1 MTDSVIRKIEALLN
15 TSGRTE
21 EEAAL
26 CIAKAQELLEK
37 HNLSMADLGTS
48 KTGAHGERKDNK
60 RKGGLYKWQR
70 TLWEEVAKLNFCHY
84 ISIKGLQAGAKYE
97 HRVIGSPINVLA
109 TEQMADYL
117 QATVERIAKQWAHS
131 HEINVF
137 CREAIAYREGMTSRL
152 SERLNTLREERV
164 KEQERKKREEDMR
177 SRHPGAAPT
186 STALTIV
193 QHAQNEEELNQDH
206 LYGLEPGTTT
216 ARRLA
221 REARHAALKAEREE
235 WVKNNPEEAAARDR
249 QRQEDLDRWYKEQL
263 KREARNAKRRKG
275 TGYRT
280 RQATPEE
287 ERAQMREFHQ
297 GRTRADDIG
306 LDQQIDKEDRKE
318 VK

>member
-70 TLWEEVAKLNFCHY
+70 TLWQEVAKLNFCHY
-84 ISIKGLQAGAKYE
+84 ISIKGLRAGDKYE
-97 HRVIGSPINVLA
+97 HRIIGSPINVLA

-117 QATVERIAKQWAHS
+117 QATVERIAQQWAKDRG
-131 HEINVF
+131 INVF
-137 CREAIAYREGMTSRL
+137 RREAIAYREGMTNRL
-152 SERLNTLREERV
+152 SERLNTLREERI
-164 KEQERKKREEDMR
+164 KEQERKQREEDMR

-193 QHAQNEEELNQDH
+193 QHSQNEEELNQDH

-216 ARRLA
+216 ARRLE
-221 REARHAALKAEREE
+221 REARYAALVAEREQWE
-235 WVKNNPEEAAARDR
+235 KDNPEEAAAQAA
-249 QRQEDLDRWYKEQL
+249 QRKKEADDWWENYR
-263 KREARNAKRRKG
+263 KREERNAKRRKG

-287 ERAQMREFHQ
+287 ERAQMQEFHQ

-306 LDQQIDKEDRKE
+306 LDQQIDKEDRRE